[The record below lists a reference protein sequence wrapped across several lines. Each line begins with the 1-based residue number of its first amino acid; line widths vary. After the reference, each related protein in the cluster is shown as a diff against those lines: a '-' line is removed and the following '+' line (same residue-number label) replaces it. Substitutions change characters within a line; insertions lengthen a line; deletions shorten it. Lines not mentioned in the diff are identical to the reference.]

1 MKMKKG
7 IFLTITLLVVLL
19 TIIACSEAAPSTQA
33 PTTSAPTTSA
43 PTTSAPTTSAPTTSA
58 PTTSAPTTSAPASE
72 KYGGT
77 LRIGDPVFP
86 TNLGWTADPRWG
98 RGGHAPA
105 LFFDTLLKGDSDG
118 NIGPNICS
126 AFTIAPDLSS
136 ITLTLRKGVKFH
148 DGSDWNAAAAKWNMD
163 ILIDAKLGDYKE
175 FKSVDIADDYTIKI
189 NINNYTNTLL
199 TTLAGSYVISK
210 AAYDKNGEEWMK
222 LNPVGTGPFVCT
234 KFEPSVSAKGVKNKN
249 YWQEGKPY
257 LDAVEFYAVSDTMTR
272 SASLQAG
279 ELDIIGGDLSKV
291 EYDLEQKEFTV
302 VKGYISVYTLIP
314 DSKNAD
320 SPFSNQQVREAL
332 DYAVDR
338 DGLVK
343 ALGYGYWA
351 PTYQFALPG
360 TSAYNPAL
368 TRPYNLDKAKQMLA
382 EAGYPTGLKAS
393 FTVNSFVSNR
403 DAVTAI
409 QASLSKA
416 GVILDMQIVDGTTAN
431 NYYANGW
438 TNGLQGAASSVGAN
452 VNGSFGALT
461 KESPTWYCSL
471 DKTEEFYNLYR
482 TSLTS
487 PQYDVA
493 LVKKCVKYM
502 FDTVYFNCIYAVSR
516 GCVMPPWVHDTG
528 FYTRHR
534 FWYWE
539 PADTWM
545 SKH

>member
-1 MKMKKG
+1 MKMKRG
-7 IFLTITLLVVLL
+7 IFLTITLLVLL
-19 TIIACSEAAPSTQA
+19 TLMACSEAAPSTQA

-58 PTTSAPTTSAPASE
+58 PTTSAPTTTAPASE

-86 TNLGWTADPRWG
+86 TNLGWTADPAWG

-105 LFFDTLLKGDSDG
+105 LFFDTLLKGDSNG
-118 NIGPNICS
+118 NIGPNLCS
-126 AFTIAPDLSS
+126 AFTVAPDKSS

-148 DGSDWNAAAAKWNMD
+148 DGSDWNAAAAKWNLD
-163 ILIDAKLGDYKE
+163 ILIAAKLGDYRE
-175 FKSVDIADDYTIKI
+175 FKSVDIVDDYTIKI
-189 NINNYTNTLL
+189 NINNFTNTLL
-199 TTLAGSYVISK
+199 TTLSGSYVISK
-210 AAYDKNGEEWMK
+210 AAYDKNGDAWMK
-222 LNPVGTGPFVCT
+222 LNPVGTGPFICT
-234 KFEPSVSAKGVKNKN
+234 KFEPDVSAKGVKNNN
-249 YWQEGKPY
+249 YWQQGKPY
-257 LDAVEFYAVSDTMTR
+257 LDAVEFYKVSDTMTR

-291 EYDLEQKEFTV
+291 EYDLEQKGFTV
-302 VKGYISVYTLIP
+302 VKGYISVYTLVP
-314 DSKNAD
+314 DSKNAG
-320 SPFSNQQVREAL
+320 SPFANQKVREAM
-332 DYAVDR
+332 DYAIDR

-351 PTYQFALPG
+351 TTYQFALPG

-368 TRPYNLDKAKQMLA
+368 TRPYNLDKAKQMLT
-382 EAGYPTGLKAS
+382 EAGYPSGLKAS
-393 FTVNSFVSNR
+393 FTVNSAVSNR

-409 QASLSKA
+409 QASLMKA
-416 GVILDMQIVDGTTAN
+416 GVNLDMQIVDGTTAN

-452 VNGSFGALT
+452 VNASFTALT
-461 KESPTWYCSL
+461 KEGPTWYVSL

-482 TSLTS
+482 DSLTS

-493 LVKKCVKYM
+493 LVQKCVKYM

-528 FYTRHR
+528 FYTRQR

-539 PADTWM
+539 PADAWK
-545 SKH
+545 SKQ